1 MKTFFPMMFATAFV
15 VFFRV
20 LCSRLSYPHFL
31 FPIRRAVLP
40 GSFNVPEATYKSTSA
55 STLYYIHPH

>member
-1 MKTFFPMMFATAFV
+1 MMFATAFV